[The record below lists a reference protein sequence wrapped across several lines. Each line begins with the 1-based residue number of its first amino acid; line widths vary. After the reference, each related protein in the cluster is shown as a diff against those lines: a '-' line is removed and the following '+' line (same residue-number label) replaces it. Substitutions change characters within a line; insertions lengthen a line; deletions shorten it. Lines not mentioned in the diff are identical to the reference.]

1 LSPFNRGIAGRDF
14 MGELMGSQDAERQSI
29 HDRSVIDHLVRVFPL
44 AAVRGAP
51 APIVIRS
58 PAVYHSI
65 RRTWTV
71 ERHHR
76 LLCQAG
82 SIGD

>member
-1 LSPFNRGIAGRDF
+1 
-14 MGELMGSQDAERQSI
+14 MGELMQSQDAEGQSI

-44 AAVRGAP
+44 AGERSSSP
-51 APIVIRS
+51 PSVIRS
-58 PAVYHSI
+58 PALYHSI
-65 RRTWTV
+65 RRTWTA

>member
-1 LSPFNRGIAGRDF
+1 
-14 MGELMGSQDAERQSI
+14 MGELMRSQEAERQSI

-44 AAVRGAP
+44 AAGRGAS
-51 APIVIRS
+51 APTVTRS
-58 PAVYHSI
+58 PALYHSI
-65 RRTWTV
+65 RRTWTA

-82 SIGD
+82 TISD

>member
-1 LSPFNRGIAGRDF
+1 
-14 MGELMGSQDAERQSI
+14 MGELMRSQEAERQSI

-44 AAVRGAP
+44 AAGRGAL
-51 APIVIRS
+51 APTVTRS
-58 PAVYHSI
+58 PALYHSI
-65 RRTWTV
+65 RRTWTA

-82 SIGD
+82 TIGD

>member
-1 LSPFNRGIAGRDF
+1 
-14 MGELMGSQDAERQSI
+14 MGELMQGQDAERQSI

-44 AAVRGAP
+44 AAAPGARVP
-51 APIVIRS
+51 TVIRS
-58 PAVYHSI
+58 PVLYHSI
-65 RRTWTV
+65 RRTWTA

-82 SIGD
+82 NIRD

>member
-1 LSPFNRGIAGRDF
+1 
-14 MGELMGSQDAERQSI
+14 MGEPMRSQDAERQSI

-44 AAVRGAP
+44 AGAWGSS
-51 APIVIRS
+51 APSVIRS
-58 PAVYHSI
+58 PALYHSI
-65 RRTWTV
+65 RRTWTA

-82 SIGD
+82 GTGD

>member
-1 LSPFNRGIAGRDF
+1 
-14 MGELMGSQDAERQSI
+14 MGELMRSQDAERQSI

-44 AAVRGAP
+44 AAAQGAP
-51 APIVIRS
+51 APNVIRS
-58 PAVYHSI
+58 PTLYHSI
-65 RRTWTV
+65 RRTWTA

-76 LLCQAG
+76 LLCQSG

>member
-1 LSPFNRGIAGRDF
+1 
-14 MGELMGSQDAERQSI
+14 MGELMRSQDAETQSI

-44 AAVRGAP
+44 APAQGAR
-51 APIVIRS
+51 APTVTRS
-58 PAVYHSI
+58 PVLYHSI
-65 RRTWTV
+65 RRTWTA

-82 SIGD
+82 NIGD

>member
-1 LSPFNRGIAGRDF
+1 
-14 MGELMGSQDAERQSI
+14 MGELMRSQDAERQSI

-44 AAVRGAP
+44 AAPMGPPKPTVT
-51 APIVIRS
+51 RS
-58 PAVYHSI
+58 PALYHSI
-65 RRTWTV
+65 RRTWTA

-82 SIGD
+82 SLHD

>member
-1 LSPFNRGIAGRDF
+1 
-14 MGELMGSQDAERQSI
+14 MGELMRGQDAERQSI

-44 AAVRGAP
+44 AAAAP
-51 APIVIRS
+51 APSVIQS
-58 PAVYHSI
+58 PVLYHRI
-65 RRTWTV
+65 RRTWTAD
-71 ERHHR
+71 RPHR